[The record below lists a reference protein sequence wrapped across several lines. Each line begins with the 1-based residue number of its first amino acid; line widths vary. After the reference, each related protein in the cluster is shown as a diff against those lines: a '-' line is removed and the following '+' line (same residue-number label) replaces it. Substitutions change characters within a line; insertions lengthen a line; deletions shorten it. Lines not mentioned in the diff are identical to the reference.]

1 MRSKTLAPL
10 SHGRSSTHARDA
22 ARLFAAL
29 AFVALAFGPASA
41 QKDQTPQRPDDSA
54 QSRGGGDEPIVAA
67 APPLR
72 YLPDDVRRQLDAEAS
87 DPKARS
93 RLSIQ
98 LAEERLARAAAASDA
113 ERFEE
118 ATNELGVYEAIV
130 ADVIRYV
137 QTSGRSGNKQRDLF
151 KRIELALRAHVP
163 RLETLRRGLPA
174 AHAVYAKA
182 TIEFVRVQ
190 RDQALNAFYDDTV
203 VPEPIR
209 PAEKTASGERARGD
223 VHPVPDGEKKP
234 EQR

>member
-10 SHGRSSTHARDA
+10 SHGRSTARDA
-22 ARLFAAL
+22 ARFLAALAFAAL
-29 AFVALAFGPASA
+29 AFGTASA
-41 QKDQTPQRPDDSA
+41 QDDRATQRAGDAAAP
-54 QSRGGGDEPIVAA
+54 RGGDEVFAAA

-72 YLPDDVRRQLDAEAS
+72 YLPDDVRRQLEAEAR

-93 RLSIQ
+93 RLSLQ
-98 LAEERLARAAAASDA
+98 LAEDRLARAAAASDA

-118 ATNELGVYEAIV
+118 STNELGVYEAIV
-130 ADVIRYV
+130 EDLIHYV

-163 RLETLRRGLPA
+163 RLETIRRGLPA